1 MSLIKLMYS
10 SKVTKNPLSV
20 EYIIKVRML
29 GNRRD
34 TIRRSVQIVKMGV
47 PVVRSKISAIYKPE
61 YINYR
66 SEMGHGD
73 FQIKAATWIK

>member
-1 MSLIKLMYS
+1 MHGISVIYS
-10 SKVTKNPLSV
+10 WAFQGASN
-20 EYIIKVRML
+20 IIKVRVL
-29 GNRRD
+29 KNRRD

>member
-1 MSLIKLMYS
+1 MHRIPVIYCWAFQRAS
-10 SKVTKNPLSV
+10 N
-20 EYIIKVRML
+20 IIKVRML
-29 GNRRD
+29 ENRRD
-34 TIRRSVQIVKMGV
+34 TIRRSVQMVKSGILM
-47 PVVRSKISAIYKPE
+47 VRSKISAIYKPE